1 MELAE
6 EIVVRILEPLRVD
19 LEPWAAKKVTGVPIA

>member
-6 EIVVRILEPLRVD
+6 EIAYYNTVVRIMEPLRVD
-19 LEPWAAKKVTGVPIA
+19 LEPWAAKK